1 MDCWVFFQGISLGS
15 ASWTSGEAGARFPL
29 PPGAGMCF
37 LPLRPQ
43 PLPALAPPLAP
54 FGLDWLLPRRGG
66 RQAVEYGVPAVRRR
80 KARPAAGAAGV
91 TGPGDGLIVAVGDA
105 GNRAGLLE
113 GHHIPLLVL
122 EGLGDGDLPGA
133 SPGAVGF
140 VGYFIIGI
148 GPQILLC
155 ILPVGGQGA
164 GAGVQIS
171 DDHIVAGTLRHL
183 VEIVEAVHA
192 EAVAQGQNAEGPALA
207 EQGGPRAVRRPD
219 PRRQQRKGH
228 RQRQQQRG
236 PSSNS
241 PDHKRIHL
249 AFPVLRSLIFVLYP
263 IPSPKS
269 RRLRSNSPLTSLFP
283 ADIL

>member
-1 MDCWVFFQGISLGS
+1 MSPEVAAPQEMDLLG
-15 ASWTSGEAGARFPL
+15 
-29 PPGAGMCF
+29 F
-37 LPLRPQ
+37 LPGHIAGFRLLDLRRSRWRGFRSLRGQGCAFFPFGLS
-43 PLPALAPPLAP
+43 PFRLWLLRLAP

-219 PRRQQRKGH
+219 PRRAAAQR
-228 RQRQQQRG
+228 
-236 PSSNS
+236 SSPAS
-241 PDHKRIHL
+241 
-249 AFPVLRSLIFVLYP
+249 AAARSIFEQ
-263 IPSPKS
+263 SGS
-269 RRLRSNSPLTSLFP
+269 
-283 ADIL
+283 